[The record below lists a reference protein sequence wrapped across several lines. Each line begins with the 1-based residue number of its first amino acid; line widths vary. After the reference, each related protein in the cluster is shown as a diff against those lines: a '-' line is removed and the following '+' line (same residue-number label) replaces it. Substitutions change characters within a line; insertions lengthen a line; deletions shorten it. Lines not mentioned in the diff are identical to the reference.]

1 MWNDLKE
8 IFGRSARYALF
19 CPILF
24 LIPVAVEMI
33 QHAIEI
39 RGGMYVDT
47 DGLRAAGEDP
57 LRLAMGH
64 LKVVALFLVGYWA
77 ARFLV
82 FGDDPAVA
90 RRIDPR
96 AVRLFVPVM
105 AWGLFWLVV
114 IQDGP
119 LLAGAAGMP
128 SSASTIALLSVM
140 VASLFF
146 EPLLC
151 AWKVSAAAA
160 NPAIGFIGSV
170 RLTRPV
176 YFRALALS
184 LIAMLPLMVAHYA
197 LAYFAVGQAHGIVWG
212 LMAIDSLLVGYMAV
226 TMIATAYV
234 VARRVAE
241 RAGIDLTAAG
251 SGAIRAQEVAA

>member
-8 IFGRSARYALF
+8 IFARSGRYALL

-24 LIPVAVEMI
+24 LIPVGLEMI

-39 RGGMYVDT
+39 RGGMYVDA
-47 DGLRAAGEDP
+47 DGMRAAGNDP

-64 LKVVALFLVGYWA
+64 LKVIALFLVGYWA

-82 FGDDPAVA
+82 FGDDRLAA
-90 RRIDPR
+90 KRIDPR
-96 AVRLFVPVM
+96 AVRLFLPVM
-105 AWGLFWLVV
+105 VWGLFWLLA

-119 LLAGAAGMP
+119 LIAGAFGISPAT
-128 SSASTIALLSVM
+128 SSIVLLSVM

-146 EPLLC
+146 EPLLS
-151 AWKVSAAAA
+151 AWKTSAAAA
-160 NPAIGFIGSV
+160 NPAIGFVGSI
-170 RLTRPV
+170 RRTRPV

-197 LAYFAVGQAHGIVWG
+197 LSYFAVGQSSGLVWT
-212 LMAIDSLLVGYMAV
+212 LMTIDSLLVSYMGV
-226 TMIATAYV
+226 TMIATSYV
-234 VARRVAE
+234 IARRVAE
-241 RAGIDLTAAG
+241 RAGIDLAAAG
-251 SGAIRAQEVAA
+251 PGRTSAKAALA